1 MASSSAGGGMP
12 PEITAEWTVHA
23 QLTLSHQGS
32 SASCE
37 GGSKT
42 ETSPASNTNGGG
54 AGAGE
59 SPASSSQRPPVK
71 VIYKFSTPRGSDGA
85 TTVGGNYSPVDG
97 GGVTFKQDGAAIF
110 TATDQPKTTSA
121 SVDQV
126 RALCFRSIHS
136 PLHGAGKTCPLLCW
150 VGGVE

>member
-1 MASSSAGGGMP
+1 MIVIDDLKAKVMASSSAGGCGGVP

-37 GGSKT
+37 GGGSKT
-42 ETSPASNTNGGG
+42 ETSPASNTNGNDGGG

-59 SPASSSQRPPVK
+59 SPAPSSQRPPVK

-85 TTVGGNYSPVDG
+85 TVGGNYSPVDG
-97 GGVTFKQDGAAIF
+97 GGVTFKQDGAAIY
-110 TATDQPKTTSA
+110 TTTDQPKTTSA

-126 RALCFRSIHS
+126 RALCFRSIH
-136 PLHGAGKTCPLLCW
+136 T
-150 VGGVE
+150 